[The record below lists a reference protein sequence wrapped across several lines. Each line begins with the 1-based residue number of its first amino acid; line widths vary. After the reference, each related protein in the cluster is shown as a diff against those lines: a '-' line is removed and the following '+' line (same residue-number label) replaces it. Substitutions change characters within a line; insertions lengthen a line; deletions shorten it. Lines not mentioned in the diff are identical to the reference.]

1 MSLEPQQEKL
11 PYPEFLFSIE
21 SDKNGTFAEK
31 THKFND
37 IRHLKWPKLSCFM
50 AKYFCRQISWINMRN
65 LIWSK
70 FPPDNVIE
78 QFPCVPPSTS
88 NAQQN
93 LGPCRTHQKFNEVK
107 ISSKTKDNIVYLTFN
122 MKYLII
128 DTIEWMYEWVCKTMF
143 FRSFEALVKMVKT
156 FCHVC
161 SIISI
166 IISST
171 IMNF

>member
-1 MSLEPQQEKL
+1 MKKGLEPQQEKS
-11 PYPEFLFSIE
+11 PYPEFLFYIE

-31 THKFND
+31 THHKFND
-37 IRHLKWPKLSCFM
+37 VRHLKWPKLSCFM

-70 FPPDNVIE
+70 FTPDNVIE

-128 DTIEWMYEWVCKTMF
+128 DTIELMYEWVCKTMF
-143 FRSFEALVKMVKT
+143 FFVVLRLW
-156 FCHVC
+156 
-161 SIISI
+161 
-166 IISST
+166 
-171 IMNF
+171 